1 VNSVVLVVI
10 SVAGTLLVC
19 AGAYFGVRKIRDMRR
34 PKPPP
39 QPGWVKVVQGAVQAG
54 VRARELAPAMRE
66 SFQSLMSL
74 GESVR
79 ATDLK
84 SDLGPD
90 GTVTLLF
97 SDIEDSTAINARLG
111 DDRWLD
117 ELRAHTKVVEK
128 LVDNHDGHVV
138 KSQGDGFMVAFPEP
152 LSGVH
157 CAIALQKALEQ
168 PGRKRE
174 ALRVR
179 VGLHTG
185 RAISESGDYFGENV
199 AFAARVAQQAIG
211 GEVLVSAAV
220 KERTDEDA
228 RLSFSAARTVQ
239 LKGIAGTHD
248 IFRVTEGGHS
258 RRN

>member
-1 VNSVVLVVI
+1 MNSAVLVVI
-10 SVAGTLLVC
+10 SVVCTLVVC
-19 AGAYFGVRKIRDMRR
+19 GAVYFGVRKIREIRK

-39 QPGWVKVVQGAVQAG
+39 PPGWVKVVQGAVQAG
-54 VRARELAPAMRE
+54 VRARELAPVMKE

-79 ATDLK
+79 AKDLQ

-111 DDRWLD
+111 DDGWLD
-117 ELRAHTKVVEK
+117 ELRAHTKVVNK

-152 LSGVH
+152 LPAVR
-157 CAIALQKALEQ
+157 CAIALQKAFER

-174 ALRVR
+174 PLRVR

-185 RAISESGDYFGENV
+185 RAISEDGDYFGENV
-199 AFAARVAQQAIG
+199 AFAARVAQQAVG

-220 KERTDEDA
+220 KERTEDDA
-228 RLSFSAARTVQ
+228 SLSFSAPRSLA
-239 LKGIAGTHD
+239 LKGIEGVHE
-248 IFRVTEGGHS
+248 IYRVAEGS
-258 RRN
+258 RS

>member
-10 SVAGTLLVC
+10 SVVGTLLVC
-19 AGAYFGVRKIRDMRR
+19 GAAYFGVRKIREMRK

-39 QPGWVKVVQGAVQAG
+39 APGWVKVVQGAVQAG
-54 VRARELAPAMRE
+54 VRARELAPVVKE

-79 ATDLK
+79 ATDLR
-84 SDLGPD
+84 SDLAPD

-117 ELRAHTKVVEK
+117 ELKAHTKVVEK
-128 LVDNHDGHVV
+128 LVDKHDGHIV

-152 LSGVH
+152 LPGVH
-157 CAIALQKALEQ
+157 CAIALQKALER

-185 RAISESGDYFGENV
+185 RAISEDGDYFGENV
-199 AFAARVAQQAIG
+199 AFAARVAQQAVG

-220 KERTDEDA
+220 KDRTEEDTS
-228 RLSFSAARTVQ
+228 LSFSAPRTIE
-239 LKGIAGTHD
+239 LKGVEGVHE
-248 IFRVTEGGHS
+248 IFSVAEGNRS
-258 RRN
+258 

>member
-1 VNSVVLVVI
+1 MNSVVLVVI
-10 SVAGTLLVC
+10 SVAATLLVC
-19 AGAYFGVRKIRDMRR
+19 AAVYFGVRKIRELRK

-39 QPGWVKVVQGAVQAG
+39 PPGWVKVVQGAVQAG
-54 VRARELAPAMRE
+54 VRARELAPVMKE

-79 ATDLK
+79 ATDLR

-117 ELRAHTKVVEK
+117 ELRAHTKVVNK

-138 KSQGDGFMVAFPEP
+138 KSQGDGFMVAFPAP
-152 LSGVH
+152 LPAVR
-157 CAIALQKALEQ
+157 CALALQDALER

-185 RAISESGDYFGENV
+185 RAISEDGDYFGENV
-199 AFAARVAQQAIG
+199 AFAARVAQQAAG
-211 GEVLVSAAV
+211 GEVLVSGAV
-220 KERTDEDA
+220 KERTEDDSS
-228 RLSFSAARTVQ
+228 LSFSPARTVE
-239 LKGIAGTHD
+239 LKGIDGRHD
-248 IFRVTEGGHS
+248 IFLVTPA
-258 RRN
+258 R

>member
-1 VNSVVLVVI
+1 VV
-10 SVAGTLLVC
+10 
-19 AGAYFGVRKIRDMRR
+19 K
-34 PKPPP
+34 
-39 QPGWVKVVQGAVQAG
+39 
-54 VRARELAPAMRE
+54 E

-111 DDRWLD
+111 DDGWLD

-128 LVDNHDGHVV
+128 LVDKHDGHVV

-152 LSGVH
+152 RSGVR
-157 CAIALQKALEQ
+157 CAIALQKALER

-185 RAISESGDYFGENV
+185 RAISEDGDYFGENV
-199 AFAARVAQQAIG
+199 AFAARVAQCATG

-220 KERTDEDA
+220 KERTEDDA
-228 RLSFSAARTVQ
+228 SLSFSAPQTIE

-248 IFRVTEGGHS
+248 IFRVEPASSTS
-258 RRN
+258 S